1 MEWPRLTHADV
12 RHDPETG
19 YHPRER
25 ILRQGPEGLT
35 DPELVAVLLGTG
47 KHEKSGRSV
56 LQVAENL
63 AGEGAARLACT
74 PLKDLLRTRG
84 VGPARAAAL
93 AAAFEL
99 GRRATAAPGPSV
111 ASPEEAWC
119 LLADMGSLRKE
130 HFRALYL
137 DARRRLLRTETVSI
151 GTLTSSLVHP
161 REVFQPAVA
170 HSAAAVVVAHNHPS
184 GDPEPSPEDL
194 ALTRRLRQ
202 SGEILGIEVLDHL
215 VVGRGRFVSLKQR
228 GVL

>member
-1 MEWPRLTHADV
+1 MSSSKLLPNRSRKQTDL
-12 RHDPETG
+12 ETDQR
-19 YHPRER
+19 PRER
-25 ILRQGPEGLT
+25 ILRQGPEGLS
-35 DPELVAVLLGTG
+35 DSELLAVVLG
-47 KHEKSGRSV
+47 SGSAGQTA
-56 LQVAENL
+56 LQVADSL
-63 AGEGAARLACT
+63 AGSGTARLACT
-74 PLKDLLRTRG
+74 PARDLLRTRG

-99 GRRATAAPGPSV
+99 GRRAASAPGPSV
-111 ASPEEAWC
+111 TSPEEVWC
-119 LLADMGSLRKE
+119 LVADMAGLRKE

-137 DARRRLLRTETVSI
+137 DARRRLLQTETVSI

-202 SGEILGIEVLDHL
+202 AGEILGIEILDHL

>member
-1 MEWPRLTHADV
+1 MDLHEATDFDRKPDPKTGPGPRQ
-12 RHDPETG
+12 
-19 YHPRER
+19 R
-25 ILRQGPEGLT
+25 ILNQGPEGLT
-35 DPELVAVLLGTG
+35 DSELMAVLLGP
-47 KHEKSGRSV
+47 GRTRDGS
-56 LQVAENL
+56 QVAENM
-63 AGEGAARLACT
+63 AGSGADRLAST

-84 VGPARAAAL
+84 VGPARAASL

-119 LLADMGSLRKE
+119 LLADMGTLRKE

-137 DARRRLLRTETVSI
+137 DARRRLLQTETVSI

-170 HSAAAVVVAHNHPS
+170 HSAAAILVAHNHPS
-184 GDPEPSPEDL
+184 GYPEPSPEDL

-228 GVL
+228 GIL

>member
-1 MEWPRLTHADV
+1 MSLSKRLPIRSRKLADL
-12 RHDPETG
+12 ETSER
-19 YHPRER
+19 PRER
-25 ILRQGPEGLT
+25 ILNQGPEGLT
-35 DPELVAVLLGTG
+35 DSELVAVVLG
-47 KHEKSGRSV
+47 SGNAGQTV
-56 LQVAENL
+56 LQVADSL
-63 AGEGAARLACT
+63 AVSGTARLACT
-74 PLKDLLRTRG
+74 PARDLLRTRG

-99 GRRATAAPGPSV
+99 GRRAASAPGPSV
-111 ASPEEAWC
+111 ASPEEAWW
-119 LLADMGSLRKE
+119 LLADMADLRKE

-137 DARRRLLRTETVSI
+137 DARRRLLQSETISI

-161 REVFQPAVA
+161 REVFQPAVT

-202 SGEILGIEVLDHL
+202 AGEILGIEVLDHL

>member
-1 MEWPRLTHADV
+1 MPASKTSPLPLEHSKSREASDRPRDRLLNH
-12 RHDPETG
+12 
-19 YHPRER
+19 
-25 ILRQGPEGLT
+25 GPEGLS
-35 DPELVAVLLGTG
+35 DSELVALLLGTG
-47 KHEKSGRSV
+47 PAGPEA
-56 LQVAENL
+56 LQVADGL
-63 AGEGAARLACT
+63 AGPGAALLTSAPARH
-74 PLKDLLRTRG
+74 LLRTRR

-99 GRRATAAPGPSV
+99 GRRAAVASGPSV
-111 ASPEEAWC
+111 ASPEEAWS
-119 LLADMGSLRKE
+119 LVSDMADLRKE

-137 DARRRLLRTETVSI
+137 DARRRLVKTETVSI

-202 SGEILGIEVLDHL
+202 AGEILGIEVLDHV
-215 VVGRGRFVSLKQR
+215 VVGRGRFVSLKAR

>member
-1 MEWPRLTHADV
+1 MDLTRRTCTDLE
-12 RHDPETG
+12 REPETG
-19 YHPRER
+19 HGPRER
-25 ILRQGPEGLT
+25 ILSQGPEGLT
-35 DPELVAVLLGTG
+35 DSELVAVLLGP
-47 KHEKSGRSV
+47 GRTATS
-56 LQVAENL
+56 LRVAENL
-63 AGEGAARLACT
+63 AGSGAAHLAST

-119 LLADMGSLRKE
+119 LLADMGALRKE

-137 DARRRLLRTETVSI
+137 DARRRLLQTETVSI

-170 HSAAAVVVAHNHPS
+170 HSAAAVLVAHNHPS